1 MQMLKTLWAA
11 VQEDP
16 KLMRRLNGWLTIF
29 WIAMIPVS
37 IVMGWV
43 TRSSGG
49 RSSRVQALQLLA
61 RPRPDDGRPALHA
74 PSRTANRELPR
85 TLTDGREPLSGAP
98 RRLSRRRMRKA
109 TCRRG
114 AAEEASRQK
123 GFRSQGSC
131 EPAGQASALIG
142 PGDSRAS
149 RSEKP
154 KPRTRPI
161 VSRCRPTRQHAF
173 LAQGGHL
180 APAHSH
186 SRAIS
191 QRDGQAGSHTHVRG
205 ASKQRH
211 PFRC

>member
-16 KLMRRLNGWLTIF
+16 KLMRRVNGWLTIF

-49 RSSRVQALQLLA
+49 RSSRAQALQLLA

-123 GFRSQGSC
+123 GSGARALASQ
-131 EPAGQASALIG
+131 
-142 PGDSRAS
+142 PG
-149 RSEKP
+149 K
-154 KPRTRPI
+154 
-161 VSRCRPTRQHAF
+161 RQH
-173 LAQGGHL
+173 
-180 APAHSH
+180 
-186 SRAIS
+186 
-191 QRDGQAGSHTHVRG
+191 
-205 ASKQRH
+205 
-211 PFRC
+211 